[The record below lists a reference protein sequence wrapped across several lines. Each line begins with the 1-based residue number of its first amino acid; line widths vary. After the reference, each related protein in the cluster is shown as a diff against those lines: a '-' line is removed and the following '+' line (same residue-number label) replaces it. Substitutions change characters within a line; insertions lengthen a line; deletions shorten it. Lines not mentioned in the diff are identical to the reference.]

1 MAEVL
6 TAPEV
11 PLESLPPGEPAA
23 RRRPTRELLPSGA
36 SRGLVVVISVALVA
50 ASFVSFGA
58 TGWGVLGA
66 VFCPVLVLL
75 GAIDLEH
82 HLLPND
88 IVLPAALAIAVII
101 LIEDAGAFLPHLVAA
116 LALALFFLTFALL
129 FRGGLGMGDV
139 KLGFVV
145 GLALGLSTLPAMFL
159 AFTGLF
165 VSAVWVLVKDGLS
178 ARKRALPFGPF
189 IAIGSIVAYFLS

>member
-1 MAEVL
+1 MTEVL

-11 PLESLPPGEPAA
+11 PVEASPPDAA
-23 RRRPTRELLPSGA
+23 TPHRRPTRELLPTGA
-36 SRGLVVVISVALVA
+36 SRGLVVVIGAALVA

-88 IVLPAALAIAVII
+88 IVLPAAVAIALIIVIA
-101 LIEDAGAFLPHLVAA
+101 DAGAFLPHLVAG
-116 LALALFFLTFALL
+116 LALALFFLTFAVV

-165 VSAVWVLVKDGLS
+165 VSAVWVLIKDGLS

>member
-1 MAEVL
+1 MAETLAISEPPVE
-6 TAPEV
+6 A
-11 PLESLPPGEPAA
+11 PLEEATPA
-23 RRRPTRELLPSGA
+23 RKPTRELLPTGMR
-36 SRGLVVVISVALVA
+36 RGVVVITGVALVA

-58 TGWGVLGA
+58 TGWAVLGA
-66 VFCPVLVLL
+66 VFCPALVLL

-82 HLLPND
+82 RILPND
-88 IVLPAALAIAVII
+88 IVLATAVAVG
-101 LIEDAGAFLPHLVAA
+101 LIVVVADAGAFLPHLVAGA
-116 LALALFFLTFALL
+116 ALALFFLAFALI

-145 GLALGLSTLPAMFL
+145 GLALGLSTLPAMLL

-165 VSAVWVLVKDGLS
+165 VSAVWVLFKDGLS

-189 IAIGSIVAYFLS
+189 MAIGSIVAFFLS

>member
-116 LALALFFLTFALL
+116 LSLALFFLTFALL